1 MGECGAYPLAPLSQ
15 PLCAKKVQTR
25 LPARLP
31 VLAIPTPIVPIY
43 TCLFL
48 SSVQLCTAGL
58 RTINMSAT
66 SDNFRLCALFL
77 PWFARTRDK
86 LLHQN

>member
-43 TCLFL
+43 MCLFL
-48 SSVQLCTAGL
+48 VVYNYVPQVYVQS
-58 RTINMSAT
+58 I
-66 SDNFRLCALFL
+66 
-77 PWFARTRDK
+77 
-86 LLHQN
+86 

>member
-1 MGECGAYPLAPLSQ
+1 MRVGGKSTIGASFSYSNTYSADLYVS
-15 PLCAKKVQTR
+15 
-25 LPARLP
+25 
-31 VLAIPTPIVPIY
+31 
-43 TCLFL
+43 FF

-58 RTINMSAT
+58 CTINMSAT